1 MVKVKGTYTWHSA
14 SSCIITSEV
23 LRYGTYSQGMS
34 QFYLLSHTFN
44 PQLEWAVADFGFPA
58 IAGTHLPT
66 PGGMEGWVG
75 LGCDVTDVAPMVW
88 QERKFLEQQQENT
101 EAAMR
106 RLADQHRTAV
116 AQLER
121 ESLQLKH
128 QLLRGLYSVSPS
140 RHTHVHPP
148 RPLTEPAVCN

>member
-1 MVKVKGTYTWHSA
+1 
-14 SSCIITSEV
+14 
-23 LRYGTYSQGMS
+23 
-34 QFYLLSHTFN
+34 
-44 PQLEWAVADFGFPA
+44 
-58 IAGTHLPT
+58 
-66 PGGMEGWVG
+66 
-75 LGCDVTDVAPMVW
+75 
-88 QERKFLEQQQENT
+88 
-101 EAAMR
+101 MR

-148 RPLTEPAVCN
+148 RPLTEPAVCNCCLWNRVISVKYVEHD